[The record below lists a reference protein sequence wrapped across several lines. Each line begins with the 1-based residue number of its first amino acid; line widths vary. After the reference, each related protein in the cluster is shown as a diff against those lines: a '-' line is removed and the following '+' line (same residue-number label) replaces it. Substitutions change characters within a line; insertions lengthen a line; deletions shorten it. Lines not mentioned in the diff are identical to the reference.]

1 MNSSTPDEH
10 VGNESHS
17 HAQPDSTAPT
27 DKGHVEH
34 SAHTETHES
43 SVDRLNRPLSS
54 RWFKTEL
61 VVVFAVSLGA
71 SAVYSILRIIKLSL
85 QGPISAGTA
94 SLNNQRAKQPYLD
107 LAYQLVDNLLPLAP
121 VALALL
127 LLGLT
132 WAKPWRR
139 LGLDWRAP
147 RKDLLWGCGL
157 AALIGIPGIGVYVLG
172 RLAGITAKITPAA
185 LADYWWTI
193 PILVLAALKNGLL
206 EEVLVVG
213 YLADRLDRLGI
224 PQWWAATISSV
235 LRGSYHLYQGV
246 GPFFGNVAMGYIF
259 WFAYRKTGRVMPLVI
274 AHTIL
279 DVVAFVGWAL
289 IGDRLTLP

>member
-1 MNSSTPDEH
+1 MNSP
-10 VGNESHS
+10 ESDTS
-17 HAQPDSTAPT
+17 ANLDDPSSQPAAQA
-27 DKGHVEH
+27 G
-34 SAHTETHES
+34 ETS
-43 SVDRLNRPLSS
+43 GLLARPLS
-54 RWFKTEL
+54 RTWLTTEL
-61 VVVFAVSLGA
+61 VIVFAVSLGA
-71 SAVYSILRIIKLSL
+71 SAIYSVLRIIKMAM
-85 QGPISAGTA
+85 QGPIGSGTA
-94 SLNNQRAKQPYLD
+94 NLNTQRAPQPYLD

-127 LLGLT
+127 LLGLVY
-132 WAKPWRR
+132 AKPWRR
-139 LGLDWRAP
+139 LGLDWKRP
-147 RKDLLWGCGL
+147 GRDMLWGCGL

-172 RLAGITAKITPAA
+172 RLWGITAKITPAA

-193 PILVLAALKNGLL
+193 PILVLAAIKNGLL

-213 YLADRLDRLGI
+213 YLADRLDRLKV
-224 PQWWAATISSV
+224 PEWLAATISSV

-246 GPFFGNVAMGYIF
+246 GPFFGNLVMGYIF

-289 IGDRLTLP
+289 IGDRLQLP

>member
-1 MNSSTPDEH
+1 MNSSTSDGRSGDE
-10 VGNESHS
+10 S
-17 HAQPDSTAPT
+17 ADSSLPNPTAPT
-27 DKGHVEH
+27 IKDL
-34 SAHTETHES
+34 AES
-43 SVDRLNRPLSS
+43 SAESAGEEQPAHRLSRPLSS
-54 RWFKTEL
+54 RWLKTEL
-61 VVVFAVSLGA
+61 VIVFAVSLGA

-85 QGPISAGTA
+85 QGPISAGSA

-147 RKDLLWGCGL
+147 RKDVLWGCGL

-193 PILVLAALKNGLL
+193 PVLVLAALKNGLL

-235 LRGSYHLYQGV
+235 LRGSYHLYQGI

-259 WFAYRKTGRVMPLVI
+259 WLAYRKTGRVMPLVI

-289 IGDRLTLP
+289 IGDRLALP